1 MVLRRFLAAG
11 ITAFFISGC
20 AVFQQER
27 VLKSGKICSKT
38 QRHSALVFVE
48 AVPGAFWLNESWELL
63 KSVIVA
69 SLHPLEVF
77 GGKDR
82 KDLGLEK
89 VLDFTRSPRK
99 DLPKPG
105 EDEDKK
111 LLLIGDLEPTN
122 IPERK
127 IALLEA
133 RYVITSRLGEQMPE
147 EVYRRKFSITFDGL
161 TNCIYSIEEIDKEW
175 VRIK

>member
-1 MVLRRFLAAG
+1 MTLKRFLAAG
-11 ITAFFISGC
+11 ITAFLISGC
-20 AVFQQER
+20 VSLRQEKSLR
-27 VLKSGKICSKT
+27 SGKMCSKT

-82 KDLGLEK
+82 KDRGLDK

-122 IPERK
+122 VPERK

-133 RYVITSRLGEQMPE
+133 RYTITSRLGEQMPE
-147 EVYRRKFSITFDGL
+147 EVYRRKFAITFDGL

-175 VRIK
+175 ARIK